1 MTPLYEI
8 GYKIGQFENL
18 LQVFADRVIVRK
30 NKINSRAYSSGGG
43 SLFQLAKL
51 IFQMFG
57 KKSDNKLIGKL
68 NAEYIGIDA
77 TFDQIDEVYFK
88 PSANN
93 LLATGM
99 LVFYLKGRPH
109 NQVTHFNYKDADNAI
124 FFKAKDN
131 NTAQM
136 IKLFIDNMIT
146 KHS

>member
-30 NKINSRAYSSGGG
+30 NKINSRAYASLGG
-43 SLFQLAKL
+43 SLFQLFKL
-51 IFQMFG
+51 IFQMSA

-88 PSANN
+88 PAANN
-93 LLATGM
+93 FIYTGM

-109 NQVTHFNYKDADNAI
+109 KKVTHLNYKDADNAI
-124 FFKAKDN
+124 FFKAMDN

-136 IKLFIDNMIT
+136 IKLYIDNMIA
-146 KHS
+146 KNS